1 MTYTVQVRPAAVK
14 ALKKLD
20 PQALRRIQGVIAL
33 LADHPYPPAAKRLS
47 GRPEYS
53 VRTGNYRVLYR
64 TDDKQLIV
72 IVVQLGHRRDIY
84 RT

>member
-1 MTYTVQVRPAAVK
+1 TYTVQVRPAAVK

-20 PQALRRIQGVIAL
+20 RQTLRRIQGVIAL
-33 LADHPYPPAAKRLS
+33 LAEHPYPPAAKRLT

-64 TDDKQLIV
+64 VADTQLLV
-72 IVVQLGHRRDIY
+72 IVVELEHRRDIY